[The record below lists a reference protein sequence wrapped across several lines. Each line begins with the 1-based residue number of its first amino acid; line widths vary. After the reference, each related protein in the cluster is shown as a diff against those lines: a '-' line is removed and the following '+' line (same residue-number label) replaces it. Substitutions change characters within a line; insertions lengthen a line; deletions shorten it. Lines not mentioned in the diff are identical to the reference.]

1 MALPAPKVAVGVGA
15 AEGEPRPE
23 REGVL
28 EALGE
33 GVWRVVR
40 DTVGVAR
47 AGATLAVWLAP
58 AEALAALAEGA
69 PLREGRAGAVALT
82 DAESEA
88 APDGEGEPRADLETV
103 GERVARADR
112 EPPTGLPASV
122 GKGGSVKR
130 GCLLPALHVGDTV
143 PTLVARGSREA
154 VPPAS
159 EPVALAPPVR
169 EAEVEAVEEG
179 ERRGEALSRLLAAD
193 ELEGAGERDSVGA
206 AVEERE
212 KESSRVTDEHAEGV
226 EDREAECVA
235 ERERAGEAEARWL
248 RVTVPDALEEVLTD
262 AEGDPERV
270 SEVER
275 EAREVRDSE
284 RDGAGEPLARAE
296 PEPPY
301 GTAPP
306 SHPLSVGKGG
316 SEKAHLLAGE
326 AVPAPGELVPSR
338 ERVASTLRLGPMER
352 EMSGLREGE
361 AVEDLE
367 ADSQGEP
374 LPLAEAARGERDPE
388 GEPLSRGVSV
398 PPTLLAVGKG
408 SREPARFAG
417 EAVGAAAAER
427 EGAPEREAAGE
438 GRGSTVPEASS
449 VAVPRA
455 LLEGAPEGEPRA
467 EREAEGHP
475 LAAGVPVAASALAV
489 AAAEAE
495 IEPDAEGARDGVAGM
510 VRVPLAAAEGVPP

>member
-58 AEALAALAEGA
+58 AEALATLAEGA
-69 PLREGRAGAVALT
+69 PLREGRGGAVALT

-88 APDGEGEPRADLETV
+88 APDGEGEPRADLEAV

-112 EPPTGLPASV
+112 EPPRGLPASV
-122 GKGGSVKR
+122 GKGGSVKW

-179 ERRGEALSRLLAAD
+179 ERRAEALSRLLAAD
-193 ELEGAGERDSVGA
+193 ELEGRGERDSVGA

-226 EDREAECVA
+226 EDTEAECVA
-235 ERERAGEAEARWL
+235 ERERAGEAAARWL
-248 RVTVPDALEEVLTD
+248 RVTVPDALGEALTD

-270 SEVER
+270 SDVER
-275 EAREVRDSE
+275 EARGVRDSE
-284 RDGAGEPLARAE
+284 RDGAGEPLARAV
-296 PEPPY
+296 PEPP
-301 GTAPP
+301 
-306 SHPLSVGKGG
+306 
-316 SEKAHLLAGE
+316 
-326 AVPAPGELVPSR
+326 
-338 ERVASTLRLGPMER
+338 
-352 EMSGLREGE
+352 
-361 AVEDLE
+361 
-367 ADSQGEP
+367 
-374 LPLAEAARGERDPE
+374 
-388 GEPLSRGVSV
+388 
-398 PPTLLAVGKG
+398 
-408 SREPARFAG
+408 
-417 EAVGAAAAER
+417 
-427 EGAPEREAAGE
+427 
-438 GRGSTVPEASS
+438 
-449 VAVPRA
+449 
-455 LLEGAPEGEPRA
+455 
-467 EREAEGHP
+467 
-475 LAAGVPVAASALAV
+475 
-489 AAAEAE
+489 
-495 IEPDAEGARDGVAGM
+495 
-510 VRVPLAAAEGVPP
+510 